1 MKDIYG
7 LTIVNIQNN
16 KQQSVTIIFFVSVWD
31 VLIKICSF
39 HIIILSQTDKTDYAV
54 VSITL

>member
-16 KQQSVTIIFFVSVWD
+16 KQHSVTIVFFVSVWD

-39 HIIILSQTDKTDYAV
+39 NIIILSQTDKADYV
-54 VSITL
+54 VVLISL

>member
-16 KQQSVTIIFFVSVWD
+16 KQHSVAIVFFVSVWD
-31 VLIKICSF
+31 VLIKMCSF
-39 HIIILSQTDKTDYAV
+39 HIIILSQTDKADYVV
-54 VSITL
+54 VSISL